1 MKELRG
7 SDKQIK
13 WARDINFQFM
23 VSIENLKSVYLKG
36 NRNLKT
42 EKYKNW
48 LSRRYDREEET
59 KLLEE
64 IERLDKIEE
73 SKFWIENRYVL
84 NRLVKLIESGLY
96 FERDNMAFVRGIVIK
111 VLNEILDLDY

>member
-23 VSIENLKSVYLKG
+23 VSIENLKSV
-36 NRNLKT
+36 LKT
-42 EKYKNW
+42 EEYKNW